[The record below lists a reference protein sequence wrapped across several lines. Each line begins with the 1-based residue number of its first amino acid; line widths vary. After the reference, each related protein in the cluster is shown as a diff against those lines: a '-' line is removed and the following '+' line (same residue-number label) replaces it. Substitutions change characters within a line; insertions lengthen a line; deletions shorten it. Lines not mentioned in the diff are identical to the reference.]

1 MLYFVV
7 NEKSRSG
14 KGAEVWKEVRNIL
27 KERGIKYQAWT
38 TAYEGQ
44 AVSLAEDICKR
55 EDDDIC
61 LVALGGDGTANEVVN
76 GITDFDKVRF
86 GIIPTGSGNDFARG
100 LGLKDSITE
109 NLDRIIKCVE
119 GGKDTYDSID
129 VGQVSWDGGEKPR
142 YFVISAGVGMDAL
155 VCKKALT
162 SKLKV
167 FLNKLHLGK
176 LTYILLTIQ
185 SLFTM
190 TKADISVTFDG
201 KGKKNLKKTI
211 FSAAMNFR
219 AEGGGVPMA
228 PHADARDGKLSVTS
242 AHKIPK
248 LLAFFYL
255 PFLVLAKHEK
265 LWGIDVTNCRKC
277 DYHIAKPMVLHA
289 DGEYCGDVTEVHFEC
304 LPGKLRMML

>member
-14 KGAEVWKEVRNIL
+14 KGAEVWKEVKSVL

-44 AVSLAEDICKR
+44 AISLTEDICKS

-76 GITDFDKVRF
+76 GITDFEKVRF

-100 LGLKDSITE
+100 LKLSGSTME
-109 NLDRIIKCVE
+109 NLERILKCVE
-119 GGKDTYDSID
+119 NGKDTYERID
-129 VGQVSWDGGEKPR
+129 IGQVSWDGGAKPR
-142 YFVISAGVGMDAL
+142 YFTISAGVGMDAL

-162 SKLKV
+162 SRLKV

-176 LTYILLTIQ
+176 LTYIILTVQ

-190 TKADISVTFDG
+190 TTADISATFDE
-201 KGKKNLKKTI
+201 KGQKNLKRTI
-211 FSAAMNFR
+211 FSAVMNFR

-228 PHADARDGKLSVTS
+228 PHADARDGKLSVTC
-242 AHKIPK
+242 AYKIPK
-248 LLAFFYL
+248 LVAFLYL
-255 PFLVLAKHEK
+255 IPLVLAKHEK
-265 LWGIDVTNCRKC
+265 LWGIDVIDCKKC
-277 DYHIAKPMVLHA
+277 DYHLAKPMVLHA
-289 DGEYCGDVTEVHFEC
+289 DGEYCGDVTEAHFEC
-304 LPGKLRMML
+304 LPGKLRMMI